1 MMELQYL
8 LITNDPDC
16 QWRLGFMG
24 KMNIKDIE
32 VERIATI
39 EWRDKNDVVIGVRD
53 VFLDANMNI
62 KREIVYTSKKTS
74 NKKSI
79 WSRGRNDER
88 CF

>member
-1 MMELQYL
+1 
-8 LITNDPDC
+8 
-16 QWRLGFMG
+16 MG

-62 KREIVYTSKKTS
+62 KRETVYTSKKTS
-74 NKKSI
+74 NKIIDLVK
-79 WSRGRNDER
+79 R
-88 CF
+88 